1 MEIAL
6 GSFLIQILAFAL
18 LFLLL
23 KKYAFGPL
31 VKVMVQRQENIR
43 EQINMAEKNRQE
55 AEKLL
60 KEQNEAIQKARV
72 EAHEIVERARVNSVK
87 QADEIIETARRE
99 AERIKEQAIQE
110 IQHEREKAVEAL
122 REQVGTLSVLLASK
136 IIEKELD
143 VKEQSKLIDDFM
155 KQVGESL

>member
-6 GSFLIQILAFAL
+6 GSFFFQILAFAL
-18 LFLLL
+18 LYILL

-31 VKVMVQRQENIR
+31 VKVMTERQENIR
-43 EQINMAEKNRQE
+43 EQINMAVKNREE
-55 AEKLL
+55 AERLL

-72 EAHEIVERARVNSVK
+72 EAQEIVERARVNSTK
-87 QADEIIETARRE
+87 QADEIIESAKRE

-110 IQHEREKAVEAL
+110 IQHEREKAVQAL
-122 REQVGTLSVLLASK
+122 REQVGSLSVLLASK
-136 IIEKELD
+136 ILEKELD
-143 VKEQSKLIDDFM
+143 AKEQSKLIDDFM